1 MEEITIVINPND
13 NVMGSVS
20 IDIIKKKGDESTK

>member
-1 MEEITIVINPND
+1 MEEVTIAINPND

-20 IDIIKKKGDESTK
+20 IDIIKKKGGESIK